1 MAVDGCK
8 VHILDRGKS
17 ANIVT
22 NVEFQ
27 ANQRNTFVL
36 LYLDWSDILVWHL
49 CNKFYLMSMR
59 LDNDRQICRFVTY

>member
-36 LYLDWSDILVWHL
+36 LYLDWSDILV
-49 CNKFYLMSMR
+49 
-59 LDNDRQICRFVTY
+59 